1 MILCIWLRRFLDR
14 MLCQL
19 VFFRSIWFSS
29 VQFRHSVVSDSLWLH
44 GLQHARP
51 LCPSPTPGPYSNS
64 CPLSRWCQPI
74 ISSTVIHFSSHLQP
88 FPASESFQMSQFFTS
103 GGQNIGVSVSNK
115 YSGLTSFR
123 MDWLGLLA
131 VQGTLKSHIQ
141 HHSSKASIL
150 RSSLSLQSNSHI
162 HTRLLEK
169 P

>member
-74 ISSTVIHFSSHLQP
+74 ISSTIIHFSSHLQP

-103 GGQNIGVSVSNK
+103 GGQHIGVSASASVLPKNIQDSFPLGWTGWVSLLSK
-115 YSGLTSFR
+115 GLSRVFFNTT
-123 MDWLGLLA
+123 
-131 VQGTLKSHIQ
+131 VQKHQFFGAQLTL
-141 HHSSKASIL
+141 
-150 RSSLSLQSNSHI
+150 
-162 HTRLLEK
+162 
-169 P
+169 